1 MNKIDLSIVDKKIAE
16 RKNKINTYAQS
27 AKLPF
32 HVAAMYIDERA
43 PLTTNKKMLKEIGLD
58 IDVVTESNVSQ
69 VLVGLEAI
77 NIKVIGID
85 TVTKQKLA
93 QIMNDVINDEIPECW
108 GGPDCQEFVDVTPQD
123 V

>member
-1 MNKIDLSIVDKKIAE
+1 MIDLSIVDKKIAE

-32 HVAAMYIDERA
+32 YVAAMYIDERA

-85 TVTKQKLA
+85 TVSKQKLA

-108 GGPDCQEFVDVTPQD
+108 GGPDCQEFVDVTPIAPNA
-123 V
+123 